1 MLIFGLALLLAI
13 AGIAGFP
20 CWPYSRRIGYGPSL
34 SAGVLL
40 LLVAV
45 FAVSHHDDGPLTEGP
60 TTAKD
65 LQNVKLAATPAIMQ
79 ALPERAAE

>member
-13 AGIAGFP
+13 VGIAGFP
-20 CWPYSRRIGYGPSL
+20 CWRHSRRLGYGPSL

-40 LLVAV
+40 LVVAF
-45 FAVSHHDDGPLTEGP
+45 FAMSHRADGPLTEGP
-60 TTAKD
+60 TTAKE
-65 LQNVKLAATPAIMQ
+65 LQNVKLAATPAILQ

>member
-1 MLIFGLALLLAI
+1 MLIFGLALLLAVGGV
-13 AGIAGFP
+13 AAFP
-20 CWPYSRRIGYGPSL
+20 CWRYSLRLGYGPSL

-40 LLVAV
+40 LLVAF
-45 FAVSHHDDGPLTEGP
+45 FAIGHHEDGPLTEGP

-79 ALPERAAE
+79 ALPERASE